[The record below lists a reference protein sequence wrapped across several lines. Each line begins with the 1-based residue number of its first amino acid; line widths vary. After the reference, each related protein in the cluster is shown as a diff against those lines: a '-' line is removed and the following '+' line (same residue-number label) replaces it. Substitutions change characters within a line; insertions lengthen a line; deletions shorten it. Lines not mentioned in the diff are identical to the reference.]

1 MNVFDYKLACK
12 LDMRRVLQVYDLLL
26 EKGFCNHYSWLRF
39 LTGETGNVFLWE
51 LLVDG
56 NVCVRMTPQS
66 GSLFV
71 DVHSVSTINP
81 ETGEWVNESSFAGF
95 TLSLQKNERSKF
107 RDSCME
113 QLCND
118 IRQMQEVAKEYIR

>member
-1 MNVFDYKLACK
+1 MNIFDYKLASK
-12 LDMRRVLQVYDLLL
+12 IDMARVLQVSESLS

-39 LTGETGNVFLWE
+39 LTDEFGNIFVWE

-95 TLSLQKNERSKF
+95 TLSLQKNDRSKF
-107 RDSCME
+107 RDSCMQ
-113 QLCND
+113 QLYD
-118 IRQMQEVAKEYIR
+118 DVRQMQEVAKEYIR

>member
-1 MNVFDYKLACK
+1 MNVFDYKIASK
-12 LDMRRVLQVYDLLL
+12 LDMTRVLQVSENLS
-26 EKGFCNHYSWLRF
+26 KNGFCNHYSWLRF
-39 LTGETGNVFLWE
+39 LTDDFGNISVWE

-95 TLSLQKNERSKF
+95 NLSLQKNDRSKF
-107 RDSCME
+107 RDSCMQ
-113 QLCND
+113 QLYD
-118 IRQMQEVAKEYIR
+118 DVRQMQEVAKEYIR